1 MHSPPSHTSRADPL
15 AWLSIFQGV
24 YYVAAGVW
32 PLLSDVT
39 FQAVTGPKRDVWL
52 VKTVGVLVAVMGGV
66 LIMAGWRRA
75 ITREVYAL
83 GVGAACG
90 LTAID
95 VVYVAAER
103 IPPVYLLDAAAEVAV
118 ILLWVLLWLRSR
130 QAKERSEWRLRN
142 SETGSGEPSVG
153 RHWPAA
159 PPPST
164 GA

>member
-1 MHSPPSHTSRADPL
+1 
-15 AWLSIFQGV
+15 LSLFQGIF
-24 YYVAAGVW
+24 YAAAGLW

-39 FQAVTGPKRDVWL
+39 FQAVTGPKRDLWL
-52 VKTVGVLVAVMGGV
+52 VKTVGLLVALIGSV
-66 LIMAGWRRA
+66 LIMAGLRKA

-83 GVGAACG
+83 AVGAACG

-95 VVYVAAER
+95 ITYVVKER

-118 ILLWVLLWLRSR
+118 ILLWVLLWFRSR

-142 SETGSGEPSVG
+142 SETGPGEPSVG
-153 RHWPAA
+153 PRWPAA

-164 GA
+164 GG